1 MKKRYY
7 NSTTKEWYNEGQSL
21 TRRLDNGTL
30 FSGVPS
36 VEQLAEWGYEEV
48 EEPEPYQP
56 TEEDLKEQ
64 RKQEILRLL
73 ADTDYIVLKKAEGI
87 DISEYDERYQPT
99 FLEWRQALRDE
110 YNELEQQNT

>member
-1 MKKRYY
+1 MTYY
-7 NSTTKEWYNEGQSL
+7 NNVTKDYYYGGSM

-36 VEQLAEWGYEEV
+36 KEQLKEWGYEEV

-64 RKQEILRLL
+64 RMAEIQSLL
-73 ADTDYIVLKKAEGI
+73 QQTDYIVLKKAEGI

-99 FLEWRQALRDE
+99 FLQWRQALRDE
-110 YNELEQQNT
+110 YNQLEQQNT

>member
-1 MKKRYY
+1 MTYY
-7 NSTTKEWYNEGQSL
+7 NKVTKDYYYGGSM

-87 DISEYDERYQPT
+87 DISEYDEKYQPT

>member
-1 MKKRYY
+1 MTYY
-7 NSTTKEWYNEGQSL
+7 NKVTKDYYYGGSM

-36 VEQLAEWGYEEV
+36 KEQLNEWGYEEYV
-48 EEPEPYQP
+48 ENTVEYQP
-56 TEEDLKEQ
+56 TQEELRQQ
-64 RKQEILRLL
+64 RMAEIQSLL
-73 ADTDYIVLKKAEGI
+73 QQTDYIVLKKAEGI
-87 DISEYDERYQPT
+87 DISNYDERYQPT

>member
-1 MKKRYY
+1 MTYY
-7 NSTTKEWYNEGQSL
+7 NKVTEDYYYGGSITK
-21 TRRLDNGTL
+21 RLDNGTL
-30 FSGVPS
+30 FSGIPS
-36 VEQLAEWGYEEV
+36 KEQLNEWGYEEV

-64 RKQEILRLL
+64 RMAEIQSLL
-73 ADTDYIVLKKAEGI
+73 QQTDYIVLKKAEGI